1 MRTGENIYKRKDG
14 RWEGR
19 YKNGYKSDG
28 STKYSSV
35 YGKTYGEV
43 KAKLETI
50 KRAEKAPQKCLQVKL
65 CDVALEWL
73 EMAKIS
79 VKESTYALYRRNVES
94 HILPHIGGL
103 KLSQITSQRLTAFV
117 GDLLLHG
124 RCDGKGGLS
133 PNTVQDICTLTGSIL
148 EYAKKEY
155 KANVSLEA
163 PTVKA
168 PEKEMRVLS
177 LDEQQKLEI
186 YLFANMDLIAIGCL
200 LALYTGL
207 RLGELCALRLS
218 DFDLSLGTVK
228 ITKTM
233 QRVKN
238 FDPKGT
244 TKTKI
249 IINTP
254 KSRASVR
261 VLPLPDFLLDIIRK
275 RYCSASPCAYFL
287 TGSVSRFVEPRAVEY
302 RFNQITDN
310 CNLKAVNFHALRH
323 TLATRLAEQKTDIKT
338 LSELMGHSSSKMTLK
353 YMHSSER
360 QKRAVMSC
368 FTHPLS
374 RQDFGINNNEFPE
387 NQPFLAI

>member
-1 MRTGENIYKRKDG
+1 MRTGENIYRRKDG

-19 YKNGYKSDG
+19 YKNGYKPDG
-28 STKYSSV
+28 AVKYNSV
-35 YGKTYGEV
+35 YGKTYSEA
-43 KAKLETI
+43 KTKLEAV
-50 KRAEKAPQKCLQVKL
+50 KRAEKAPQKSLQVKL

-73 EMAKIS
+73 KTAKIGI
-79 VKESTYALYRRNVES
+79 KESTYALYRRNVES

-103 KLSQITSQRLTAFV
+103 KLSQITSQRLTAFAS
-117 GDLLLHG
+117 DLLLHG

-168 PEKEMRVLS
+168 PDKEMRVLS

-186 YLFANMDLIAIGCL
+186 YLFANIDLIAIGFL
-200 LALYTGL
+200 LTLYTGL

-249 IINTP
+249 IIDTP

-261 VLPLPDFLLDIIRK
+261 VLPLPGFLLDIIKK
-275 RYCSASPCAYFL
+275 RYCSASPCAYLL
-287 TGSVSRFVEPRAVEY
+287 TGSISRFVEPRAVEY
-302 RFNQITDN
+302 RFKQITDN
-310 CNLKAVNFHALRH
+310 CNLKTVNFHALRH
-323 TLATRLAEQKTDIKT
+323 TFATRLAEHGTDIKT
-338 LSELMGHSSSKMTLK
+338 LAELMGHANSKMTYQ
-353 YMHSSER
+353 YMHSSEQ
-360 QKRAVMSC
+360 QKRAVMAC
-368 FTHPLS
+368 FTSPIS
-374 RQDFGINNNEFPE
+374 RQNFGISS
-387 NQPFLAI
+387 

>member
-19 YKNGYKSDG
+19 YRNGYKPNG
-28 STKYSSV
+28 TIKYSSL
-35 YGKTYGEV
+35 YGQTYGEV
-43 KAKLETI
+43 KAKLEAV
-50 KRAEKAPQKCLQVKL
+50 KRAEKAPQKSLQVKL

-73 EMAKIS
+73 EMAKIK

-103 KLSQITSQRLTAFV
+103 KLSQITSQRLTAFAS
-117 GDLLLHG
+117 DLLLHG

-168 PEKEMRVLS
+168 PDKEMRVLS

-186 YLFANMDLIAIGCL
+186 YLFANIDLIAIGFL
-200 LALYTGL
+200 LTLYTGL

-249 IINTP
+249 IIDTP

-261 VLPLPDFLLDIIRK
+261 VLPLPGFLLDIIKK
-275 RYCSASPCAYFL
+275 RYCSASPCAYLL
-287 TGSVSRFVEPRAVEY
+287 TGSISRFVEPRAVEY
-302 RFNQITDN
+302 RFKQITDN
-310 CNLKAVNFHALRH
+310 CNLKTVNFHALRH
-323 TLATRLAEQKTDIKT
+323 TFATRLAEHGTDIKT
-338 LSELMGHSSSKMTLK
+338 LAELMGHANSKMTYQ
-353 YMHSSER
+353 YMHSSEQ
-360 QKRAVMSC
+360 QKRAVMAC
-368 FTHPLS
+368 FTSPIS
-374 RQDFGINNNEFPE
+374 RQNFGISS
-387 NQPFLAI
+387 

>member
-19 YKNGYKSDG
+19 YKNGYKPDG
-28 STKYSSV
+28 SAKYNSV
-35 YGKTYGEV
+35 YGKTYSEV
-43 KAKLETI
+43 KVKLEAF
-50 KRAEKAPQKCLQVKL
+50 KRAEKAPQKNVNIKL

-73 EMAKIS
+73 ETAKIG

-94 HILPHIGGL
+94 HIIPHIGGL
-103 KLSQITSQRLTAFV
+103 KLSQITSQRLTAFAS
-117 GDLLLHG
+117 DLILHG

-163 PTVKA
+163 PTVKV

-207 RLGELCALRLS
+207 RLGELCALKLS
-218 DFDLSLGTVK
+218 DFDLSSGTVK
-228 ITKTM
+228 INKTM
-233 QRVKN
+233 QRIKN
-238 FDPKGT
+238 HDDKNKA
-244 TKTKI
+244 KTKI
-249 IINTP
+249 IIDTP

-261 VLPLPDFLLDIIRK
+261 VLPLPGFLLEIIKK
-275 RYCSASPCAYFL
+275 RYCLAPCAFFL
-287 TGSVSRFVEPRAVEY
+287 TGSVGRFMEPRAVEY
-302 RFNQITDN
+302 RFKQITDK

-323 TLATRLAEQKTDIKT
+323 TFATRLAEHGTDIKT
-338 LSELMGHSSSKMTLK
+338 LAELMGHSSSKMTLK
-353 YMHSSER
+353 YMHTSER
-360 QKRAVMSC
+360 QKRAVINC

-374 RQDFGINNNEFPE
+374 RQDFGINNNKFPE

>member
-19 YKNGYKSDG
+19 YKNGYKPDG
-28 STKYSSV
+28 KVKYSSV
-35 YGKTYGEV
+35 YGKTYGEA
-43 KAKLETI
+43 KTKLETI
-50 KRAEKAPQKCLQVKL
+50 KRAEKQPQRSWPVKL

-73 EMAKIS
+73 EMAKIE

-117 GDLLLHG
+117 GDLLTRG
-124 RCDGKGGLS
+124 RCDGKGGLE
-133 PNTVQDICTLTGSIL
+133 PKTVQDICVLLGSIL
-148 EYAKKEY
+148 EYAKQEY
-155 KANVSLEA
+155 NASPALKL
-163 PTVKA
+163 PTLKA

-177 LDEQQKLEI
+177 LDEQQKLEN
-186 YLFANMDLIAIGCL
+186 YLFCNLDLTAVGCL

-207 RLGELCALRLS
+207 RLGELCALTLS
-218 DFDLSLGTVK
+218 DFDLSSGTVK
-228 ITKTM
+228 INKAM
-233 QRVKN
+233 QRIKN
-238 FDPKGT
+238 HDDKSKA
-244 TKTKI
+244 KTKI
-249 IINTP
+249 IIDTP

-261 VLPLPDFLLDIIRK
+261 VLPLPAFLLDIIKK
-275 RYCSASPCAYFL
+275 RYCSASPYAFFL
-287 TGSVSRFVEPRAVEY
+287 TGSTGRFMEPRAVEY
-302 RFNQITDN
+302 RFKQITDK

-323 TLATRLAEQKTDIKT
+323 TFATRLAEHGTDIKT
-338 LSELMGHSSSKMTLK
+338 LAELMGHSSSKMTLK
-353 YMHSSER
+353 YMHTSER
-360 QKRAVMSC
+360 QKRAVINC